1 MDTTYH
7 SNISV
12 ETLSLLDCDVRNF
25 DFNHPIKNIF
35 FDNIEYIRKL
45 DASGKARPCILDNVE
60 RSLLYHTCYLGFD
73 QFECTNCDNW
83 NIIPHSCHSRFCNA
97 CGVKYAKQLAAKAT
111 TALIDTLSLLFPK
124 NLETGSDRLVLDSIY
139 CLLLLET
146 PFPFLPINL
155 LLINSKKKLSDTHY
169 KFKDIPVHNEF
180 GMFATIHTFGKDLK
194 WNPHIHCL
202 IPELI
207 YSLKKD
213 KIKTFHHF
221 NFTKLR
227 KTFQFE
233 LIRLI
238 QEAGGLMK
246 PEEKNRLYKKHPKGF
261 YANASKK
268 TLDKVHAL
276 LGIKKNK
283 DYSRETRTK
292 ALKNK
297 LNKLKYRTHLI
308 DSFNRDPI
316 QCKCG
321 AIMQY
326 TYTYN
331 PFKDKRNDRTYRKRC
346 IDGMMR
352 MYKRRI

>member
-7 SNISV
+7 SNIPV

-155 LLINSKKKLSDTHY
+155 LPINSKRKS
-169 KFKDIPVHNEF
+169 F
-180 GMFATIHTFGKDLK
+180 
-194 WNPHIHCL
+194 L
-202 IPELI
+202 ILTI
-207 YSLKKD
+207 YS
-213 KIKTFHHF
+213 KIFLF
-221 NFTKLR
+221 VMNL
-227 KTFQFE
+227 
-233 LIRLI
+233 
-238 QEAGGLMK
+238 
-246 PEEKNRLYKKHPKGF
+246 
-261 YANASKK
+261 
-268 TLDKVHAL
+268 V
-276 LGIKKNK
+276 
-283 DYSRETRTK
+283 
-292 ALKNK
+292 
-297 LNKLKYRTHLI
+297 
-308 DSFNRDPI
+308 
-316 QCKCG
+316 
-321 AIMQY
+321 
-326 TYTYN
+326 
-331 PFKDKRNDRTYRKRC
+331 
-346 IDGMMR
+346 
-352 MYKRRI
+352 